1 MDFVALSSRL
11 VRRWWVVLGL
21 AALAALGAA
30 TAGASRTVDHK
41 TKIQFVLRPDASV
54 SNNDLPGTLDAL
66 KSDGTLV
73 QTVIGVLRNRAILRR
88 AAADVGVPLSPA
100 YSVDS
105 TAQPGSTL
113 IDSTLSGPDRSV
125 LTRLSV
131 GYAREAST
139 YVAASYAAYV
149 LERISTDSAPDGTG
163 PGTGQVAVLAAL
175 LGAALGV
182 LLVAAEL
189 RLEPRFQRLS
199 ARRAAEREREP
210 RRRAVE
216 REPKPERA
224 PEPRAERAGARGPEP
239 RARARAAA
247 RTRAEGR
254 ARADAGAAARAAG
267 RARAQAGA
275 AARAARPEPRAPQP
289 EPSPSDEPSGAG
301 ARARAEGRARAGAG
315 IRADPSRR
323 PSASRSRAKAAARAE
338 DRDPRAGRDAA
349 PLPPDRA
356 ARLGPSRPP
365 KSNGHPEPSWRRWP
379 PTYSPR
385 PVSGPK
391 REDED

>member
-88 AAADVGVPLSPA
+88 AADDVGVPLSPA

-105 TAQPGSTL
+105 TAQPASTL

-163 PGTGQVAVLAAL
+163 PGTGQVAILAAL

-210 RRRAVE
+210 RRERDAQPKVE
-216 REPKPERA
+216 REPKRERA
-224 PEPRAERAGARGPEP
+224 PEPRAEREPKREPEP
-239 RARARAAA
+239 KARR
-247 RTRAEGR
+247 
-254 ARADAGAAARAAG
+254 
-267 RARAQAGA
+267 
-275 AARAARPEPRAPQP
+275 EPTLEPQP
-289 EPSPSDEPSGAG
+289 EPQVEREPKLEPQPERKPEPEPAPKPKTERKPEPEP
-301 ARARAEGRARAGAG
+301 APEPQNEPAPA
-315 IRADPSRR
+315 P
-323 PSASRSRAKAAARAE
+323 K
-338 DRDPRAGRDAA
+338 AA
-349 PLPPDRA
+349 PLPPGRA

>member
-1 MDFVALSSRL
+1 VDLVALSSRL

-41 TKIQFVLRPDASV
+41 TRIQFVLRPDASV

-113 IDSTLSGPDRSV
+113 IDSTLTGPDRSV
-125 LTRLSV
+125 LNRLAV

-163 PGTGQVAVLAAL
+163 PGTGQVIVLAAL

-182 LLVAAEL
+182 LLVAAEV
-189 RLEPRFQRLS
+189 RLEPRFQRPS
-199 ARRAAEREREP
+199 ARRAAEPRREREAEP
-210 RRRAVE
+210 E
-216 REPKPERA
+216 PEPKPELEAEPEPEPGPEPEPEPELEPRA
-224 PEPRAERAGARGPEP
+224 ELAPEPEPEPEPKAELEPEPEPEPEPKAELEPEWKAELEPEPRVELEPEPTAELEPEPEPEPRAELEPEPEPEPEP
-239 RARARAAA
+239 RA
-247 RTRAEGR
+247 
-254 ARADAGAAARAAG
+254 
-267 RARAQAGA
+267 
-275 AARAARPEPRAPQP
+275 APFAP
-289 EPSPSDEPSGAG
+289 GPVA
-301 ARARAEGRARAGAG
+301 
-315 IRADPSRR
+315 RR
-323 PSASRSRAKAAARAE
+323 P
-338 DRDPRAGRDAA
+338 P
-349 PLPPDRA
+349 
-356 ARLGPSRPP
+356 GPPP

-379 PTYSPR
+379 PTYTPR
-385 PVSGPK
+385 PVSRPK